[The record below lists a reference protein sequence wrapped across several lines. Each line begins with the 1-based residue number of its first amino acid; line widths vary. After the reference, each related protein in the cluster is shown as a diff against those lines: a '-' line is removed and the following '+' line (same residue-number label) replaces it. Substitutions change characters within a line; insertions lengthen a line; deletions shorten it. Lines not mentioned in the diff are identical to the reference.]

1 MVILRRKIWRQKI
14 EQKRKTMK
22 AEETTMEQTL
32 KILIADENN
41 EFRNKTKAALKQLGF
56 TRFEEAVSGED
67 ALQIINRFHPDVVL
81 LDVWLSRMDCVQV
94 IRSAE
99 KMSFLPDNPPSYIVL
114 SDAPN
119 PNIYEEAIESGADYC
134 MTKPVD
140 YENLASRIRRVY
152 RNKLRN
158 GGVTQTA
165 KNRGADL
172 ETQVTKV
179 IHQIGVP
186 AHIKGYQYLRT
197 AILMAISD
205 KDVINAVTKILYP
218 TVAKQYQTTSS
229 RVERAIRHAIEVAWD
244 RGDVDTLNSF
254 FGYTVQTDKGKP
266 TNSEF
271 IAMIAD
277 NLRLSNKLS

>member
-1 MVILRRKIWRQKI
+1 
-14 EQKRKTMK
+14 
-22 AEETTMEQTL
+22 MEQHL
-32 KILIADENN
+32 KILIADEND
-41 EFRNKTKAALKQLGF
+41 EFRTKTKEALKLPGYL
-56 TRFEEAVSGED
+56 RFEEAKSGER
-67 ALQIINRFHPDVVL
+67 ALEVIARFHPDIVL
-81 LDVWLSRMDCVQV
+81 LDVWLDRMDCVQV
-94 IRSAE
+94 MREAA
-99 KMSFLPDNPPSYIVL
+99 KYSFAPDDPPSYIVL
-114 SDAPN
+114 SETPN
-119 PNIYEEAIESGADYC
+119 PNIYEEAIEAGAEYC

-140 YENLASRIRRVY
+140 YENLSSRIMRIC
-152 RNKLRN
+152 RNKQR
-158 GGVTQTA
+158 GGGMTQMA
-165 KNRGADL
+165 RNRGADL

-197 AILMAISD
+197 AILMVISD
-205 KDVINAVTKILYP
+205 KDVINAVTKVLYP
-218 TVAKQYQTTSS
+218 TVARQYQTTSS

-254 FGYTVQTDKGKP
+254 FGYTIQTDKGKP

>member
-1 MVILRRKIWRQKI
+1 
-14 EQKRKTMK
+14 
-22 AEETTMEQTL
+22 MEQHL
-32 KILIADENN
+32 KILIADEN
-41 EFRNKTKAALKQLGF
+41 EGFRKQTKDALRAQGY
-56 TRFEEAVSGED
+56 TRFEEADSGET
-67 ALQIINRFHPDVVL
+67 ALAVIERSHPDVVL
-81 LDVWLSRMDCVQV
+81 LDVWLKRMDCVQV
-94 IRSAE
+94 IKKASSICYE
-99 KMSFLPDNPPSYIVL
+99 PDNPPSYIVL
-114 SDAPN
+114 SEAPN
-119 PNIYEEAIESGADYC
+119 PNIYEEAIEAGADYC

-140 YENLASRIRRVY
+140 YENLASRIARIY
-152 RNKLRN
+152 RNKMR
-158 GGVTQTA
+158 GGGMTQTA
-165 KNRGADL
+165 RNRGADL

-197 AILMAISD
+197 AILMVISD
-205 KDVINAVTKILYP
+205 KDVINAVTKVLYP
-218 TVAKQYQTTSS
+218 TVAKQYSTTSS

-254 FGYTVQTDKGKP
+254 FGYTIQTDKGKP

>member
-1 MVILRRKIWRQKI
+1 
-14 EQKRKTMK
+14 
-22 AEETTMEQTL
+22 MEQSL
-32 KILIADENN
+32 KILIADENGD
-41 EFRNKTKAALKQLGF
+41 FRERAKEELKKQGF
-56 TRFEEAVSGED
+56 SRFEEATSGQE
-67 ALQIINRFHPDVVL
+67 ALEIIERFHPDVVL
-81 LDVWLSRMDCVQV
+81 LDIWLDRMDCVQV
-94 IRSAE
+94 IKGAFNKSYH
-99 KMSFLPDNPPSYIVL
+99 PDYPPSFMVL
-114 SDAPN
+114 AESPN
-119 PNIYEEAIESGADYC
+119 PNIFEESIESGADYC
-134 MTKPVD
+134 MTKPID
-140 YENLASRIRRVY
+140 FENLAERIARVY
-152 RNKLRN
+152 RNKVR
-158 GGVTQTA
+158 GGGMTDTA
-165 KNRGADL
+165 RNRGADL

-205 KDVINAVTKILYP
+205 KEVINAVTKVLYP

-244 RGDVDTLNSF
+244 RGDVDVLNSF